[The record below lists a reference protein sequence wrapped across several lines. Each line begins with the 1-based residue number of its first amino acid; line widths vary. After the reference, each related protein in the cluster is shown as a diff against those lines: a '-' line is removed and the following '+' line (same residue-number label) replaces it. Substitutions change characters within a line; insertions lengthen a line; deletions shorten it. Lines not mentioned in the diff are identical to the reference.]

1 MRLKSYLQSHKTY
14 IIAEMSANHAGS
26 LETALRLVEAAKE
39 VGADCLKTQIYSA
52 DTLTI
57 HCDRTP
63 FKIHEGL
70 WAGQTLY
77 SLYEQASMPWDWHQ
91 AIQKKCREV
100 GIDFLATAYDTR
112 SVDYIISLDI
122 PAIKIA
128 SFEIVDIP
136 LIRYAAK
143 SGKTMLL
150 SCGMSSSEEI
160 RNAVNTCFREGNHD
174 VILLKCSSAYAML
187 REEFQNVETDT
198 RNYILVLTG
207 GSDPYNIATH
217 LVRELLPLIGEKASI
232 VVVSSSLNPNIE
244 ELRMVCNDEKVC
256 LLENVRNMA
265 MVMKHAILAI
275 SSGGST
281 LYELCACGIPTITY
295 AIAPNQMDN
304 VLEFDRLELMKFS
317 GYYPDCPRKV
327 LSSIASS
334 CIVLK
339 NDALRQS
346 VLAIKLRDMCDGA
359 GSLRVAEAIV
369 SM

>member
-1 MRLKSYLQSHKTY
+1 
-14 IIAEMSANHAGS
+14 
-26 LETALRLVEAAKE
+26 
-39 VGADCLKTQIYSA
+39 
-52 DTLTI
+52 
-57 HCDRTP
+57 
-63 FKIHEGL
+63 
-70 WAGQTLY
+70 
-77 SLYEQASMPWDWHQ
+77 
-91 AIQKKCREV
+91 
-100 GIDFLATAYDTR
+100 
-112 SVDYIISLDI
+112 
-122 PAIKIA
+122 
-128 SFEIVDIP
+128 
-136 LIRYAAK
+136 
-143 SGKTMLL
+143 
-150 SCGMSSSEEI
+150 
-160 RNAVNTCFREGNHD
+160 
-174 VILLKCSSAYAML
+174 ML

>member
-26 LETALRLVEAAKE
+26 LETALRLVVAAKE

-174 VILLKCSSAYAML
+174 VILLKCSSAYPADPSELNLNTIPNMKRVFHL
-187 REEFQNVETDT
+187 PVGFSDHSLGTVSSVVACTLGACIIEKHFCLDKGQQTADSAFSLSPPEFSQ
-198 RNYILVLTG
+198 
-207 GSDPYNIATH
+207 
-217 LVRELLPLIGEKASI
+217 LVRDIRLAEAARG
-232 VVVSSSLNPNIE
+232 VVSYGCTDAEKQSMIFRRSLFAVQDIKEGEQFSENNIKSIRPGYGLSPKYYDRIIAKKSPRFIHRGE
-244 ELRMVCNDEKVC
+244 PLTESD
-256 LLENVRNMA
+256 LEGN
-265 MVMKHAILAI
+265 L
-275 SSGGST
+275 T
-281 LYELCACGIPTITY
+281 
-295 AIAPNQMDN
+295 
-304 VLEFDRLELMKFS
+304 
-317 GYYPDCPRKV
+317 
-327 LSSIASS
+327 
-334 CIVLK
+334 
-339 NDALRQS
+339 
-346 VLAIKLRDMCDGA
+346 
-359 GSLRVAEAIV
+359 
-369 SM
+369 